1 MPNSQ
6 TVSIQRCNS
15 YDRTQV
21 HEAVQTSIDLLGGIE
36 SFIKR
41 GDRVLLKPNL
51 LFGRPPEK
59 AVTTHP
65 AVIEAAARLALDCGA
80 KVFVGDSPPI
90 SSAKRTCARCGVKEA
105 ADRLGL
111 TILELNHPTENG
123 WHAQSK
129 TAGILTPP
137 ISGVLQDMDF
147 IINLPKLKTHQ
158 QLYMTGA
165 VKNLFG
171 CVSGRR
177 KAYWHFKL
185 RSSVDDFAAMLLALH
200 EKIAPGLTIV
210 DGIVGMEGMGPGKGV
225 PKSLGLIVSGAD
237 GIAVDCVIADLL
249 GVDIQK
255 NFILRK
261 AQELGFSG
269 ADLQSITLAGESIEK
284 AAVPSIEFP
293 ELTPIGFSLLHLIK
307 GMMKYIAHRTHRRRL
322 S

>member
-1 MPNSQ
+1 VYD
-6 TVSIQRCNS
+6 TVQR
-15 YDRTQV
+15 
-21 HEAVQTSIDLLGGIE
+21 SIDLLGGIE
-36 SFIKR
+36 SFVKR

-51 LFGRPPEK
+51 LFGRSPEK

-65 AVIEAAARLALDCGA
+65 AVIEATARLALDCGA
-80 KVFVGDSPPI
+80 KVFVGDSPPVL
-90 SSAKRTCARCGVKEA
+90 SAKRACARCGVKEA

-111 TILELNHPTENG
+111 TILELNHPTETG
-123 WHAQSK
+123 WHTQPK
-129 TAGILTPP
+129 TDGIVTPP

-171 CVSGRR
+171 CVVGRR

-185 RSSVDDFAAMLLALH
+185 RSSVEDFAAMLLALY

-225 PKSLGLIVSGAD
+225 PKSIGLILAGVD
-237 GIAVDCVIADLL
+237 GIAVDCVLASLL
-249 GVDIQK
+249 SVDIQK
-255 NFILRK
+255 NFVLRK
-261 AQELGFSG
+261 AHELGFPG
-269 ADLQSITLAGESIEK
+269 ADLQAVTLRGESIEK
-284 AAVPSIEFP
+284 AAFPSIEFP
-293 ELTPIGFSLLHLIK
+293 ELTPIGFSIPHLIK
-307 GMMKYIAHRTHRRRL
+307 GMMKYLAHRTHRRQP